1 MSRPVGEA
9 PAGPLSFGQAVGRA
23 GWFAA
28 AGILAALNAQAD
40 QIIHALT
47 DKTLSTALIELGGIS
62 AIIWFAMFAALKIG
76 LEDETNG
83 LSRRDL
89 AVLAIVGLLSFL
101 PLFFSSKIGLFL
113 AGGYLFA
120 TSREGNPSRRVS
132 LILLALTGPL
142 VWGRVLLT
150 LFGGPIL
157 ALDAHIVGSVI
168 GSAVRGNIVDFARP
182 GMQFFIATGCS
193 SVHNISIGVLLW
205 TTAIALFKIRIDW
218 RYVGIGVAMIAWMF
232 FLNIARLATIG
243 LYPDDFGYLH
253 DGGGAALFGWAG
265 LLGAALLAGFGIIR
279 AAERQQ

>member
-101 PLFFSSKIGLFL
+101 PLFFAAKIGLFL
-113 AGGYLFA
+113 AGSVAYVLSFNPPTKVFQRIVERQRPNEDWTISLFDQA
-120 TSREGNPSRRVS
+120 
-132 LILLALTGPL
+132 
-142 VWGRVLLT
+142 
-150 LFGGPIL
+150 
-157 ALDAHIVGSVI
+157 
-168 GSAVRGNIVDFARP
+168 
-182 GMQFFIATGCS
+182 
-193 SVHNISIGVLLW
+193 GVLEHL
-205 TTAIALFKIRIDW
+205 
-218 RYVGIGVAMIAWMF
+218 GE
-232 FLNIARLATIG
+232 LAE
-243 LYPDDFGYLH
+243 PV
-253 DGGGAALFGWAG
+253 
-265 LLGAALLAGFGIIR
+265 
-279 AAERQQ
+279 E